1 MKGSEVLEEHA
12 NVTDTIQSV
21 KDQQYDLLNKLHREL
36 MAVERQLQEGRI
48 FLKSFAIRKVNL
60 VNT

>member
-1 MKGSEVLEEHA
+1 MKGPEVLEEHA